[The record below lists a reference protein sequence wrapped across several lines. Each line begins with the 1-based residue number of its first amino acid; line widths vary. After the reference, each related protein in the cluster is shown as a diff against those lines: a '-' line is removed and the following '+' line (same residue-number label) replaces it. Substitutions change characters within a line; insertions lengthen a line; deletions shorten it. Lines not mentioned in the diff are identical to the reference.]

1 MKTKNERFK
10 VQIVCQELDINNLI
24 AQWKKSYDVV
34 RKIHFLE
41 SKLEKITIEIHI
53 LNQLV
58 INARA

>member
-34 RKIHFLE
+34 RKIHCLE